1 MKTKILTLATFGF
14 LIGAFLP
21 SCNRPE
27 NKVENAKED
36 VRDAQKDL
44 RQAESDYSVEVS
56 NFKKEAELKIDQ
68 NKKEIDDLKEERA
81 TKKNAREKEI
91 YNERITELK
100 RRNDVLRDRLHN
112 YNEEKRTE
120 KWESFKREFN
130 HDMDELGTS
139 IKDVFR
145 DNKK

>member
-1 MKTKILTLATFGF
+1 MKTKVFTLVAFGF
-14 LIGAFLP
+14 LTGAILP
-21 SCNRPE
+21 SCDRPQS
-27 NKVENAKED
+27 KVENAKEE

-44 RQAESDYSVEVS
+44 QKAENDYAMEVS
-56 NFKKEAELKIDQ
+56 NFKKEADLKISA
-68 NKKEIDDLKEERA
+68 NKKEIDELKEERA
-81 TKKNAREKEI
+81 TKKTAREKEM
-91 YNERITELK
+91 YDERIAELD
-100 RRNDVLRDRLHN
+100 RRNDILRDRLHN

>member
-1 MKTKILTLATFGF
+1 MKTKKIILTAFGL
-14 LIGAFLP
+14 LIGALLP
-21 SCNRPE
+21 SCDQPQ
-27 NKVENAKED
+27 NKVESAKEE

-44 RQAESDYSVEVS
+44 QKAENDYSIEVS
-56 NFKKEAELKIDQ
+56 NFKKEAEEKISA
-68 NKKEIDDLKEERA
+68 NKKKIEELKEERA
-81 TKKNAREKEI
+81 TKKTAKEKEI
-91 YNERITELK
+91 YDERITELK
-100 RRNDVLRDRLHN
+100 RRNDVLQDRLHN
-112 YNEEKRTE
+112 YKEEKRTE